1 MALFSQDSLNDG
13 VRKREVFGWA
23 MYDFANSGYTTVVLT
38 AVFNTYFVGVAANG
52 ASWGTFAWTMVLALS
67 SLIVMLS
74 MPALGAY
81 ADLRAAKKRLLLFTT
96 VACVIATAALAL
108 VGRGDVWL
116 AGVAIILSNV
126 FYSYGESLNAAFLPE
141 LARRDAMGR
150 VSGWGWSFGYFGGML
165 SLGLSLAYV
174 LWAQGK
180 GVPATEFVP
189 VTMLIT
195 AAVYGVASVATFV
208 LLRERA
214 LPQADALR
222 EAGLKASVQRLAE
235 TWRKAREYRDF
246 CWLLACGAFY
256 QAGIAVVIA
265 LAAVYA
271 EQALGFKQADTM
283 MLVFLVNIAS
293 AVGAFGFGYFQ
304 DRVGH
309 KRALGITLVGW
320 IVMTVLA
327 YLATTPA
334 LFWVAAVIAGL
345 CMGSSQSAGRA
356 MTGVFAPAQHLAEFF
371 GLWTFATRLAAI
383 VGPLTYGV
391 VTLLTSGNHRLAI
404 LSTAMFFV
412 IGLMLLVPLNVE
424 RGVQAARARGS
435 VLARVS

>member
-1 MALFSQDSLNDG
+1 MPLFSQDSLNEG

-52 ASWGTFAWTMVLALS
+52 AEWGTFAWTMMLALS

-81 ADLRAAKKRLLLFTT
+81 ADLRGAKKRLLMLTT
-96 VACVIATAALAL
+96 VGCVIATAALAL

-126 FYSYGESLNAAFLPE
+126 FYSYGESLIAAFLPE
-141 LARRDAMGR
+141 LARREAMGR
-150 VSGWGWSFGYFGGML
+150 VSGWGWSFGYLGGML

-174 LWAQGK
+174 LWAQARGM
-180 GVPATEFVP
+180 PATEFVP

-195 AAVYGVASVATFV
+195 TTVYGLASVATFV

-214 LPQADALR
+214 VPQAGALR
-222 EAGLKASVQRLAE
+222 QAGLRASMQRLAD
-235 TWRKAREYRDF
+235 TWRKARNHRDF
-246 CWLLACGAFY
+246 CWLLACGAAY
-256 QAGIAVVIA
+256 QAGISVVIA

-293 AVGAFGFGYFQ
+293 AIGAFGFGYFQ

-309 KRALGITLVGW
+309 KRALAITLVGW

-327 YLATTPA
+327 YLATSPA

-356 MTGVFAPAQHLAEFF
+356 MTGVFAPARHLAEFF

-383 VGPLTYGV
+383 IGPLTYGV
-391 VTLLTSGNHRLAI
+391 VTLLTGGNHRLAI

-412 IGLMLLVPLNVE
+412 VGLVLMLPLNVE
-424 RGVQAARARGS
+424 RGVQAARAR
-435 VLARVS
+435 A